1 MKHPNVLPYQILVS
15 TIHGKIWKCPTKTI
29 NLKYQLQR
37 GMMNSS
43 DWMDHILYGW
53 MADNPAIKKYKIWSR
68 IEFKIKSKYYLEL
81 QISETMKLVGGS
93 ENNITQGRNGENV
106 PHLQISEF
114 ISSFQSR

>member
-1 MKHPNVLPYQILVS
+1 
-15 TIHGKIWKCPTKTI
+15 
-29 NLKYQLQR
+29 
-37 GMMNSS
+37 MMNSN

-106 PHLQISEF
+106 PHLQISEL
-114 ISSFQSR
+114 IH